1 MKFYGH
7 IMVLLILDLF
17 RAFMNNVK
25 LFLVGIVGIIVLATF
40 VLSLDQ
46 AIASGKTIPVVTASV
61 VSSPIVTNDATPFK
75 VGAADF
81 SEVQNKL
88 RQALQM
94 EVSSIAESPVAGLLQ
109 VMTERGLFYTSLDG
123 KYFLQARV
131 YNLEE
136 GMRNETEIALG
147 GARLEGLNAFEND
160 VIEYKAKNEK
170 YVVSVFT
177 DITCGYCRKLHNE
190 MDQYNDLGITVRY
203 LAFPRGGL
211 QSKSYQDMV
220 SVWCAE
226 NPQQAMTDA
235 KNGSQVTD
243 KSCETKVAQQYAF
256 GQRMGVNGTPN
267 IVMPDGSVIPG
278 YQPPVQLEQALKAL
292 M

>member
-1 MKFYGH
+1 
-7 IMVLLILDLF
+7 MVLLILDLF
-17 RAFMNNVK
+17 RTLMNNVK
-25 LFLVGIVGIIVLATF
+25 IFLVGIVGVFILATF

-46 AIASGKTIPVVTASV
+46 AIASSKTTPIVTASV
-61 VSSPIVTNDATPFK
+61 ASSPIVANDATHTK
-75 VGAADF
+75 VGVADF

-94 EVSSIAESPVAGLLQ
+94 EVSSVADSPVAGLLQ
-109 VMTERGLFYTSLDG
+109 VMTERGLFYTSLDA

-136 GMRNETEIALG
+136 GMRNETEIALS
-147 GARLEGLNAFEND
+147 GARLEGLETFEND

-170 YVVSVFT
+170 YVVNIFT

-190 MDQYNDLGITVRY
+190 MEQYNDLGITVRY

-211 QSKSYQDMV
+211 QAKSYQDMV
-220 SVWCAE
+220 SVWCAD
-226 NPQQAMTDA
+226 NPQQAMTEV
-235 KNGSQVTD
+235 KNGNQIAD

-256 GQRMGVNGTPN
+256 GQRMGVSGTPN

-278 YQPPVQLEQALKAL
+278 YQPPAQLEQALKAL